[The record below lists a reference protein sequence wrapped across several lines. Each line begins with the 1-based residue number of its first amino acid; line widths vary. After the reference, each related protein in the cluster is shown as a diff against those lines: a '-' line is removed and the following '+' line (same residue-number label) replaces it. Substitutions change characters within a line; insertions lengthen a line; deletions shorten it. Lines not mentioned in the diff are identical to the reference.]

1 MIRLRAVGSS
11 ISAFSSFAK
20 DFASHCDNGAV
31 IQLLRELLCGRLA
44 RYLAPRRSARG
55 RRLYRED
62 FFLAFFFPG
71 IIFLAARFV
80 VFAADLAAFFTV
92 RTGRE
97 TTDFFFALLAI
108 VYLPVF
114 DLDFLAFFDA
124 FFPAFSF
131 GAVFSADFFARFTT
145 FFVAFLS
152 LGALIALAATLAAF
166 LTGRGVLS
174 LAAFVTRF
182 ATDFTAL
189 SASAPAAGPTSSAN
203 CSVIG
208 FLDSSLLF
216 VSSMG
221 WASVR
226 AS

>member
-1 MIRLRAVGSS
+1 MAP
-11 ISAFSSFAK
+11 
-20 DFASHCDNGAV
+20 V

-62 FFLAFFFPG
+62 FFLVFFPG

-145 FFVAFLS
+145 FFVAFLF

-174 LAAFVTRF
+174 RAAFVTRF

-189 SASAPAAGPTSSAN
+189 SASAPTAGTNQLRQLLSYRLLRSVVAVRVIHGLGLPSSII
-203 CSVIG
+203 S
-208 FLDSSLLF
+208 
-216 VSSMG
+216 
-221 WASVR
+221 
-226 AS
+226 